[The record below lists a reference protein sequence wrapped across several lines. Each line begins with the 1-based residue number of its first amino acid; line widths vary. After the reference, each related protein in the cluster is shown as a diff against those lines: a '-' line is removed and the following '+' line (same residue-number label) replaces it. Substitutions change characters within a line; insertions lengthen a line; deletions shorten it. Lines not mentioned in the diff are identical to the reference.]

1 MNAERDAAG
10 LPVNRTE
17 LTPLLFMERA
27 ARVYATRT
35 GAVYGRRRLTYAD
48 LGRRVRKLAT
58 ALRQAGIRRGDRVA
72 FMAPNVP
79 ALLEAHFG
87 VALAG
92 GVLVAINTRL
102 NADEVSYIVNHSGA
116 RLYFVD
122 AELAHAAGP
131 QRESLPT
138 VENVITIDD
147 PEFAAGVSRVF
158 DGPEYETFINVE
170 PDAALAFRVPHE
182 DDMYSINYTSGT
194 TGRPK
199 GVMYTHR
206 SAYLNALSEI
216 IAHRLEPSSAY
227 LWTLPMFHCNGW
239 CFPWAVTGAGSR
251 HVLLRKVDP
260 PVVWR
265 LVTEEGVTHFNGAP
279 TVLIMLINDAAAPQG
294 RLRHPLRIAT
304 GGAPP
309 SPTLLAQWEA
319 IGAELTHL
327 YGLTET
333 YGPHTYCDW
342 QPEWTV
348 LPADERARLRARQG
362 VPNLVACELRVVDG
376 EMEDVPA
383 DGQAMGEVVMRGN
396 NVMQGYF
403 EQPDATAEAFR
414 GGWFHSGDV
423 AVMHPDGY
431 IELRDRKKDIIISGG
446 ENISTIEVEQAIAR
460 HPDVL
465 EVAVIAVPDEK
476 WGEVPKAFV
485 MLKEGRSVTAAELIA
500 HCRTQLARFKCPKA
514 VEFGPLP
521 KTSTGKV
528 QKFVLRNKE
537 WSGRDKR
544 IH

>member
-1 MNAERDAAG
+1 MNPEHEIA
-10 LPVNRTE
+10 VNRTE
-17 LTPLLFMERA
+17 LTPLLFLERA
-27 ARVYATRT
+27 ERVYADRA
-35 GAVYGRRRLTYAD
+35 GVVYGTRRFTYAQF
-48 LGRRVRKLAT
+48 GERARRLAT
-58 ALRQAGIRRGDRVA
+58 ALRRAGIGRGDRVA
-72 FMAPNVP
+72 ALAPNVP
-79 ALLEAHFG
+79 ALLELHFG

-102 NADEVSYIVNHSGA
+102 NADEVGYIVEHSGA

-122 AELAHAAGP
+122 TELAHSGGP
-131 QRESLPT
+131 APDALRGVQQ
-138 VENVITIDD
+138 VITIDD
-147 PEFAAGVSRVF
+147 PEHAPGVSRVF
-158 DGPEYETFINVE
+158 DGPEYEAFIDVAA
-170 PDAALAFRVPHE
+170 DATLAFRVPHE

-199 GVMYTHR
+199 GVTYTHR

-216 IAHRLEPSSAY
+216 IAHRLEPASVY
-227 LWTLPMFHCNGW
+227 LWTLPLFHCNGW
-239 CFPWAVTGAGSR
+239 CFPWAVTGAGGR
-251 HVLLRKVDP
+251 HVLLRKVEP
-260 PVVWR
+260 PTVWR
-265 LVTEEGVTHFNGAP
+265 LVREQGVTHFNGAP
-279 TVLIMLINDAAAPQG
+279 TVLIMLINDASAPAS
-294 RLRHPLRIAT
+294 RLERPLRIAT

-309 SPTLLAQWEA
+309 SPTLLAQWER
-319 IGAELTHL
+319 IGAEITHL

-342 QPEWTV
+342 HPEWNA
-348 LPADERARLRARQG
+348 LAPDERARRRARQG

-376 EMEDVPA
+376 DMRDVAA
-383 DGQAMGEVVMRGN
+383 DGETMGEVVMRGN
-396 NVMQGYF
+396 NVMAGYF
-403 EQPDATAEAFR
+403 AQPDATAEAFR

-460 HPDVL
+460 HPAVL
-465 EVAVIAVPDEK
+465 EVAVIAIPDEK

-485 MLKEGRSVTAAELIA
+485 TLKDGHTAAAADILA
-500 HCRTQLARFKCPKA
+500 HCRSQLAHFKCPKQ

-528 QKFVLRNKE
+528 QKYVLREQE
-537 WSGRDKR
+537 WAGHDKR